1 MVGHRRAAAL
11 AAALL
16 IVFMVPAMAPQ
27 GVAQATTGAGT
38 IFGTVTGPYGAA
50 VVGASVSACYGADCE
65 VSSTNSSGSFSMSV
79 TDGTYIVHVTPLF
92 GSGYPSGFFN
102 SYASGNFSQ
111 STSTGIPVLADAH
124 DASMQL
130 PYGPSPTVGSIS
142 GTVVGASY
150 GSLQGGTVT
159 ACTAWSSCAF
169 DTIDANGAYWI
180 DTPVAGTYT
189 LTISPPSGSG
199 YPFGYYSV
207 GSAGNFSTN
216 VSFATSFSVGS
227 TPVGLPLITLSG
239 YSPGSG
245 SISGTVVGANS
256 ASLAGG
262 TVTACPSASWWWTC
276 ASATIAWNGSYW
288 IGSLPSGTYVVSI
301 TPPTSSFLSGWYS
314 NWTSGNFTTSASSA
328 TAVSVWNTNVWLPLI
343 VVPGYAPVPT
353 WGTIS
358 GTVVGANSGSLA
370 GGTVQACTA
379 GYSCTTATIG
389 STGSF
394 WFGTLVAGTYTLSI
408 IPTTA
413 SGYPS
418 GYYAAGAVGNFT
430 TNVAS
435 ATAFSVW
442 NTNIVLPQITVPG
455 TGTGGIVVVTP
466 QAYIVWAYLRPEFSD
481 GTGTSL
487 RIAQGDRAEL
497 ASMIDPKLAGMRVD
511 VWRRLAGQ
519 DWVLI
524 TTRGIS
530 TEGWVIYRFTATG
543 GTNGA
548 QFRFHLPST
557 SLTLSVWSVARTVR
571 LL

>member
-27 GVAQATTGAGT
+27 GVARAAAPYQLT
-38 IFGTVTGPYGAA
+38 GTVLGQSGGSTFPL
-50 VVGASVSACYGADCE
+50 VGATVACAGPCTP
-65 VSSTNSSGSFSMSV
+65 VFTNASGNFSLSV
-79 TDGTYIVHVTPLF
+79 TDGTWFVSVTPNALGF
-92 GSGYPSGFFN
+92 ESGWYSLGS
-102 SYASGNFSQ
+102 SGNFSTVGGTPVVPVAD
-111 STSTGIPVLADAH
+111 TSLGVIIVPG
-124 DASMQL
+124 S
-130 PYGPSPTVGSIS
+130 SPTVGSIS

-150 GSLQGGTVT
+150 GSLQGGTVE

-328 TAVSVWNTNVWLPLI
+328 TAVSVSNTNVWLPLI

-379 GYSCTTATIG
+379 GYSCITATIG

-455 TGTGGIVVVTP
+455 TGTGGIVIVTP
-466 QAYIVWAYLRPEFSD
+466 QAYVVWAYLRPEFSN